1 MSRAD
6 NVFLVGPMGS
16 GKSTIGRQLAELLHK
31 QFRDCD
37 HEIEAHTG
45 AAVPLIF
52 EIEGEQGF
60 RRRESAMLDELTNQH
75 DVVLATGGGAVL
87 SEQNRELLR
96 SRGRVVY
103 LHAPIEILLHRTQR
117 DRNRPLLQNTDRRA
131 KFEEIMALREPL
143 YRATADVV
151 VNTSDRSPVAVA
163 RDVIHKLQE
172 LDSNDHVKA

>member
-16 GKSTIGRQLAELLHK
+16 GKSTIGRQVAELLQK

-45 AAVPLIF
+45 AAISLIF
-52 EIEGEQGF
+52 EIEGEEGF
-60 RRRESAMLDELTNQH
+60 RRRETNMLEELTKETG
-75 DVVLATGGGAVL
+75 VVLATGGGAVL

-96 SRGRVVY
+96 SRGIVVY
-103 LHAPIEILLHRTQR
+103 LHAPIDILLHRTQR
-117 DRNRPLLQNTDRRA
+117 DRNRPLLQNTDRRI
-131 KFEEIMALREPL
+131 KFEEIMAVREPL

-151 VNTSDRSPVAVA
+151 INTSERSPVTVA
-163 RDVIHKLQE
+163 RDVIRKLQE
-172 LDSNDHVKA
+172 LNADDHVKA

>member
-16 GKSTIGRQLAELLHK
+16 GKSTIGRQLAEILHK

-45 AAVPLIF
+45 AAIPLIF
-52 EIEGEQGF
+52 EIEGEEGF
-60 RRRESAMLDELTNQH
+60 RRRESAMLDELTREP
-75 DVVLATGGGAVL
+75 DIVLATGGGAVL
-87 SEQNRELLR
+87 SEQNRSLLHA
-96 SRGRVVY
+96 RGVVVY

-131 KFEEIMALREPL
+131 KFEEIMAVREPL
-143 YRATADVV
+143 YRALADVV
-151 VNTSDRSPVAVA
+151 INTSERSPAAVA
-163 RDVIHKLQE
+163 RDVIRKLQE
-172 LDSNDHVKA
+172 LNADDHVKA